1 MAGKLRDYVIHGS
14 TSLSINFPQ
23 LATPEHQATRLVH
36 IHRNTPGV
44 LAAINS
50 VLAEEKVNIDGQT
63 LGTRGEVGY
72 VITDIAASPTD
83 QVIEALKRLP
93 DTIRVRQLKLG

>member
-1 MAGKLRDYVIHGS
+1 MAGKLRDYTLFGS
-14 TSLSINFPQ
+14 TALSINFPQ
-23 LATPEHQATRLVH
+23 LATPEAEGTRLVH

-63 LGTRGEVGY
+63 LAP
-72 VITDIAASPTD
+72 AARWAT
-83 QVIEALKRLP
+83 
-93 DTIRVRQLKLG
+93 